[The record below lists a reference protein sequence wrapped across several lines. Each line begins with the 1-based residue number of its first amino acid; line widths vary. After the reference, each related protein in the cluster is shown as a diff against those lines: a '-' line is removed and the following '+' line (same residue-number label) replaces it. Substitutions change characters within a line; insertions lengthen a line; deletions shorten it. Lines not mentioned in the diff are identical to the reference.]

1 VGCPLRGCGRRI
13 YFAATLDSNISF
25 FLPGLP
31 EISRKIFGGFR
42 AYHGISFTMFA
53 GKGGNVM
60 LMTPDLQNFHE
71 AFFLPIK

>member
-1 VGCPLRGCGRRI
+1 MRGCGCRI
-13 YFAATLDSNISF
+13 DFVATLDSNISS

-31 EISRKIFGGFR
+31 EISRKIFECFR

-60 LMTPDLQNFHE
+60 LMTTDLHNFHE
-71 AFFLPIK
+71 DFFLPIK